1 MWSFMNMPK
10 RLPAFLG
17 GIEVHQTTVGENL
30 SLIGRQVLEIEM
42 DVLDTIGA
50 DHLGVNL
57 LLARKDG
64 LADAGNID
72 EIAGDIF
79 KRSLL

>member
-1 MWSFMNMPK
+1 MN
-10 RLPAFLG
+10 
-17 GIEVHQTTVGENL
+17 
-30 SLIGRQVLEIEM
+30 VLH
-42 DVLDTIGA
+42 TFGA

-64 LADAGNID
+64 LTDAGNID
-72 EIAGDIF
+72 EIAGYIF